1 MDGVSSETGGRP
13 HSDNAKSGHAVVSM
27 TVAAAQNRML
37 LIVSSFWFASVAI
50 SPYTCK

>member
-1 MDGVSSETGGRP
+1 MGGMSSETRRRP
-13 HSDNAKSGHAVVSM
+13 HPGDADLVSPLASM
-27 TVAAAQNRML
+27 TDAVAQNRML